1 MRSLQPWGYKIIWV
15 PRLSKANLLKM
26 ETLTRRMHLI
36 WMKTKILKRVKEGV
50 CLQTWILKNQLWHWN
65 AGLMSSAVCGACLF
79 SLVGHYKNT
88 LWGRCFITSTIGHY
102 KNTLWGRCF
111 ITSTGLAL
119 LLFLLFWLKLNLNNR
134 SVDID
139 LGRWMPVV
147 AVIYFDT
154 LVFVRTDLSPREY
167 VNKCFLVG
175 LCPLIVRRPNLKVA
189 TKWVLHQQ
197 VKIQG

>member
-15 PRLSKANLLKM
+15 PPLSKANLLKM

-65 AGLMSSAVCGACLF
+65 AGLVSSAVCGACLF
-79 SLVGHYKNT
+79 SLV
-88 LWGRCFITSTIGHY
+88 GHY

-134 SVDID
+134 SVEID

-147 AVIYFDT
+147 PVIYFDT

-167 VNKCFLVG
+167 MNKCFLVG
-175 LCPLIVRRPNLKVA
+175 LRPLIVRRRNLKVA

-197 VKIQG
+197 IKIQG